1 MYIHITMVTDK
12 QAAAVVS
19 MTARAG
25 FNSAV
30 SRYTAEFDSSVG
42 KTTWSLTSK
51 CIFKIIFTDLG
62 SQEADSPLPHFG
74 PHRLAL
80 DILIG
85 LCQFTCKKTTK
96 KWCDNLIQNSPPAI
110 PAPTFLL

>member
-25 FNSAV
+25 FNSTV

-74 PHRLAL
+74 PHRLVSK
-80 DILIG
+80 I
-85 LCQFTCKKTTK
+85 
-96 KWCDNLIQNSPPAI
+96 N
-110 PAPTFLL
+110 